1 MLLTMKFVFVLL
13 LNVLGLSL
21 ALKFPDIKPNRRIS
35 KGCYNPEFDKGRME
49 VM

>member
-1 MLLTMKFVFVLL
+1 MKFVFVLL

-21 ALKFPDIKPNRRIS
+21 ALKFPDIKRNSRIS
-35 KGCYNPEFDKGRME
+35 KGCYDPEFDKGKME

>member
-1 MLLTMKFVFVLL
+1 MKFVFVLL

-21 ALKFPDIKPNRRIS
+21 ALKFPVIKPINSRIS
-35 KGCYNPEFDKGRME
+35 KGCYNPEFDTGRIE